1 MLISLFAI
9 VWELFLRKQK
19 LPAFTPDE
27 AQQDK
32 WKEKRGISGILLL
45 LVLFLL
51 LLEVIVCAQVAI
63 DSGFNLQENVLFTG
77 GAGVRDVKL
86 DVETLNNDIYFLQA
100 VAISHSAVIGLFTT
114 LFAVAGTLAKGKY
127 FGLGLWLASIFAAI
141 LIGLSRFAHLPPDSY
156 VPVNR
161 GLRDFCIGLTVITD
175 GALAAYAFFVAC
187 SRYRVQ
193 SVVEK
198 IEDNIKDAQQ
208 EATGSAPPP
217 PPPPPPMQRRGAV
230 ASIPQLQA
238 SRLGDD
244 WDQDDYFRAREGGE
258 ELAPFL
264 SSRLPLL
271 ALRPQP

>member
-1 MLISLFAI
+1 LFAI
-9 VWELFLRKQK
+9 VWELFLRKQDFRPTDTNK
-19 LPAFTPDE
+19 

-32 WKEKRGISGILLL
+32 WKDKRGISGILLL

-114 LFAVAGTLAKGKY
+114 LFAVAGTLAEGKY
-127 FGLGLWLASIFAAI
+127 FGLGLWLAAIFAAI

-161 GLRDFCIGLTVITD
+161 GLRDFCIALTVITD

-193 SVVEK
+193 SVEET
-198 IEDNIKDAQQ
+198 IEDEIEDAKKK
-208 EATGSAPPP
+208 AIGSAPPP
-217 PPPPPPMQRRGAV
+217 V
-230 ASIPQLQA
+230 ASPPRSIDKQLQAAAA
-238 SRLGDD
+238 SRLGND
-244 WDQDDYFRAREGGE
+244 WDQDDYMRLRQGGE